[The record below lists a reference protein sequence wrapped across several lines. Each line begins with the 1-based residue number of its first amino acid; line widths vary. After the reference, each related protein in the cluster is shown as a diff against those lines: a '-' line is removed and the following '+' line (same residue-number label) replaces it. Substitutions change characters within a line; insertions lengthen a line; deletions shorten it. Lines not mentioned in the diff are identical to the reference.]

1 MYNRLPSHARVFRE
15 FLVCFLCFITTG
27 PEGQEHDACWIP
39 GHVPSHVHPCT
50 WFMVVLHFLL
60 HNSVDL
66 STWTCSLERTL
77 VLRECRPQA
86 CWLHKADIFRTM
98 RMISRDQR
106 REKSNRIKTNKIKRM
121 WWERKKY
128 YSCVRAAV
136 IYQCGDFISLA
147 WWEGI
152 KWGGKWKKKGKK
164 EKENRSLYINY
175 MESKEEEETRER
187 GGGDQF
193 HISTSSFRNA
203 KRLSW
208 NALISRRSECLTQLH
223 VRDWF
228 WHRNSHQVQSIAVCV
243 CVLYIFIFIFSI
255 RAKEH
260 NSVASWTPD
269 TWWAWPQA

>member
-152 KWGGKWKKKGKK
+152 KWGGKWKKKERRKK
-164 EKENRSLYINY
+164 KTGVCTLIIWSLKRKRKPGNVAVAISSTFPPWVSEMQSASVGTRS
-175 MESKEEEETRER
+175 
-187 GGGDQF
+187 
-193 HISTSSFRNA
+193 
-203 KRLSW
+203 
-208 NALISRRSECLTQLH
+208 
-223 VRDWF
+223 
-228 WHRNSHQVQSIAVCV
+228 SHAVP
-243 CVLYIFIFIFSI
+243 
-255 RAKEH
+255 
-260 NSVASWTPD
+260 SV
-269 TWWAWPQA
+269 